1 MPCTYFRNS
10 QHVLQTHRHREWT
23 GPYPIGAQLNG
34 IAVVGYAK
42 SGMCNSSTNVTVI
55 LYDQEVRDRIVGQAL
70 LSGYE
75 QERRFG
81 TTKRATDSSYDTGC
95 SCTTVALSAP
105 IFE

>member
-10 QHVLQTHRHREWT
+10 QHAPQRHWHRELI
-23 GPYPIGAQLNG
+23 GPYPVGAQLNG

-75 QERRFG
+75 QEPRFG
-81 TTKRATDSSYDTGC
+81 TTKRATDSSCDTGC
-95 SCTTVALSAP
+95 SCATVALSVP
-105 IFE
+105 MFE

>member
-10 QHVLQTHRHREWT
+10 QHAPQRHWHWELT

-34 IAVVGYAK
+34 IAVVRYTE
-42 SGMCNSSTNVTVI
+42 SGMCNSSTNVTII

-75 QERRFG
+75 QEPRFG
-81 TTKRATDSSYDTGC
+81 TTTRDRQQ
-95 SCTTVALSAP
+95 L
-105 IFE
+105 